1 MKEQLKELIEA
12 ARGVSISD
20 LVLKNGNILN
30 VFTGE
35 IETGDVAIKNGPIV
49 GIGSYNGKEEI
60 DVSDKYI
67 CPGLIDGHIHI
78 ESSMISPA

>member
-1 MKEQLKELIEA
+1 MKEHLKELIAA
-12 ARGVSISD
+12 ARGDTESD

-35 IETGDVAIKNGPIV
+35 IETADVAIKDGTII
-49 GIGSYNGKEEI
+49 GIGTYNGKEQI

-78 ESSMISPA
+78 